1 MPICHARFY
10 LMLPQTST
18 DEIAEEKIND
28 LEEGYIYSLY
38 VIKYTIMNR
47 ISHLIRLYKSMTML
61 KVQCD
66 MRIK

>member
-1 MPICHARFY
+1 
-10 LMLPQTST
+10 MLPQTST